1 MRKKTLLYSM
11 AVLLLSVPIYAGN
24 FIRQGNSVTVNVAQP
39 ATNGARQL
47 RLEVISNK
55 IIRVQAAPAAI
66 AAKTKSLIIV
76 PQTAQTSFAVSEDK
90 TNIKIATDALTAL
103 VSKKDG
109 RITFLDK
116 MGKILLKESSLGKT
130 FKPIVVEGKKGVT
143 WRALF
148 DENND
153 EALYG
158 LGQHQAGEMNY
169 KGKNEDLFQYNTK
182 VSIPFIMSNRN
193 YGLLWDTYSYCRFGQ
208 PEPYKQLNRIFKLF
222 DKNGKVGSLTGT
234 YVQADGKTLTRAEDS
249 LYFEDLKQIKNLPQ
263 GLKFKGAKVVY
274 EGSIEA
280 SRTALYRF
288 LLYYAGYTK
297 VYLNNKV
304 VVPEIWR
311 TAWNPNSHKFNIN
324 LKQGV
329 RVPIRIEW
337 QPDGD
342 VSYCG
347 LRASAPVSEA
357 EQNKLSIWSEM
368 SPDMDYYFIAGN
380 NMDDVI
386 SGYRQL
392 TGKAQ
397 VMPKWALGY
406 WQSRERYKSTDE
418 VLSVLKEFRTRKLPI
433 DNIVQDW
440 FYWKENQWGSHQFDP
455 ARYPDPQLML
465 DSIHAMH
472 GKFMISCWPKFYINT
487 DNYKELDSHGWM
499 YHQAVKDS
507 IRDWVGKGY
516 VGSFYDAYSDG
527 ARKMFWRQM
536 NDNLYSKF
544 NHSID
549 AWWMDASEPNVKD
562 CTDMPYRKAL
572 CGPTALGPS
581 TEYFN
586 AYALENAEAIYNGQ
600 RSVMPNKRVFLLTR
614 SGFAG
619 LQRYSTATWSG
630 DISTRWEDMRTQI
643 TAGLNFSMSGVPFWG
658 MDIGGFTTEDRYV
671 AAQQNFD
678 KTGVENEDLKEWR
691 ELNARWNQYGAFAP
705 LYRTHGQWPFREP
718 WNLAPETHPCYK
730 SIAYYSKLRYNM
742 MPYLYSMTG
751 WVHFKDY
758 TMMRGMIMDF
768 EKDSKVYNLT
778 DQYMFG
784 PAFMVCPVAY
794 YKMRNRNVYFPA
806 ACGWYDFYTGK
817 YMAGG
822 QTVNVDAP
830 YERIPLFVRA
840 GSIIPFGPDMQYSD
854 EKKPELI
861 NLYIYEGADGN
872 FQLYEDEGTNYDYEK
887 GQCATI
893 DFSFNNATKTL
904 TFGDR
909 HGNFDGMLKNRRF
922 NVVLVGKNNAQG
934 FDMNAKGKMVD
945 YAGSKVIVQL

>member
-66 AAKTKSLIIV
+66 AAKSKSLIIV
-76 PQTAQTSFAVSEDK
+76 PQTAQTSFNVSEDK

-182 VSIPFIMSNRN
+182 VSIPFIMSNHN

-208 PEPYKQLNRIFKLF
+208 PESYKQLNRIFKLF

-263 GLKFKGAKVVY
+263 GFKFKGAKVVY

-329 RVPIRIEW
+329 RVPLRIEW

-455 ARYPDPQLML
+455 VRYPDPQLML

-572 CGPTALGPS
+572 CGPTDLGPS

-794 YKMRNRNVYFPA
+794 YKMRNRNVYFPS

-893 DFSFNNATKTL
+893 DFSFSNSTKTL
-904 TFGDR
+904 TISDR

>member
-1 MRKKTLLYSM
+1 M
-11 AVLLLSVPIYAGN
+11 AVLLLSVPTYAGN
-24 FIRQGNSVTVNVAQP
+24 FIRQGNSVTVNIARPVS
-39 ATNGARQL
+39 NGAHQL
-47 RLEVISNK
+47 RLEIVSNK
-55 IIRVQAAPAAI
+55 IIRVQAAPGTI
-66 AAKTKSLIIV
+66 AVKPKSLIIV
-76 PQTAQTSFAVSEDK
+76 PQTAQTSFKVSEDK
-90 TNIKIATDALTAL
+90 ANVKIVTNALTAII
-103 VSKKDG
+103 SKSDG
-109 RITFLDK
+109 RITFLDGK
-116 MGKILLKESSLGKT
+116 GKILLKESKLGKT
-130 FKPIVVEGKKGVT
+130 FSPITVEGKNGT
-143 WRALF
+143 SWHASF
-148 DENND
+148 DENAD

-182 VSIPFIMSNRN
+182 VSVPFIMSNHN
-193 YGLLWDTYSYCRFGQ
+193 YGLLWDSYSLCRFGQ
-208 PEPYKQLNRIFKLF
+208 TEPYKQLNRIFKLF
-222 DKNGKVGSLTGT
+222 DKNGKTGHLTGT
-234 YVQADGKTLTRAEDS
+234 YTQIDGKTLTRSEDS
-249 LYFEDLKQIKNLPQ
+249 LSFEDLQQIKNLPQ
-263 GLKFKGAKVVY
+263 GFKFKGAKVVY

-288 LLYYAGYTK
+288 MLYYAGYTK
-297 VYLNNKV
+297 VYLNNEV

-311 TAWNPNSHKFNIN
+311 TAWNPNSHKFTFN

-329 RVPIRIEW
+329 KVPIRIEW

-347 LRASAPVSEA
+347 LRANAPISEA

-397 VMPKWALGY
+397 VMPKWALGF

-418 VLSVLKEFRTRKLPI
+418 LLSTLKEFRARKLPI

-440 FYWKENQWGSHQFDP
+440 FYWRENQWGSHQFDP
-455 ARYPDPQLML
+455 ARYPNPQLML

-472 GKFMISCWPKFYINT
+472 GRFMISCWPKFYVNT

-536 NDNLYSKF
+536 DENLYSKF

-630 DISTRWEDMRTQI
+630 DISTRWEDMRSQI
-643 TAGLNFSMSGVPFWG
+643 TAGLNFSMSGIPFWG

-705 LYRTHGQWPFREP
+705 LYRTHGQWPFREA
-718 WNLAPETHPCYK
+718 WNLAPDNHPCYK
-730 SIAYYSKLRYNM
+730 SIAYYSRLRYNM

-758 TMMRGMIMDF
+758 TMMRGLIMDF
-768 EKDSKVYNLT
+768 EKDTKVYNLT

-784 PAFMVCPVAY
+784 PAFMVCPIAY
-794 YKMRNRNVYFPA
+794 YNMRSRNVYFPA
-806 ACGWYDFYTGK
+806 SAGWYDFYTGK
-817 YMAGG
+817 YIAGG
-822 QTVNVDAP
+822 KTMEVEAP

-840 GSIIPFGPDMQYSD
+840 GSIVPFGPDMQYSD

-861 NLYIYEGADGN
+861 NLYVYEGADGK

-887 GQCATI
+887 GKYATI
-893 DFSFNNATKTL
+893 EFLFDNVTKTL
-904 TFGDR
+904 TIEKRNGT
-909 HGNFDGMLKNRRF
+909 FDEMLKNRRF
-922 NVVLVGKNNAQG
+922 NVIFVGKTNAVG
-934 FDMNAKGKMVD
+934 FDVNAKGRMVN
-945 YAGSKVIVQL
+945 YSGTKVVVKL

>member
-66 AAKTKSLIIV
+66 AAKSKSLIIV
-76 PQTAQTSFAVSEDK
+76 PQTAQTSFNVSEDK

-182 VSIPFIMSNRN
+182 VSIPFIMSNHN

-208 PEPYKQLNRIFKLF
+208 PESYKQLNRIFKLF

-329 RVPIRIEW
+329 RVPLRIEW

-893 DFSFNNATKTL
+893 DFSFNNSTKTL
-904 TFGDR
+904 TIGDR

-934 FDMNAKGKMVD
+934 FDMNAKGKIVD

>member
-66 AAKTKSLIIV
+66 AAKSKSLIIV
-76 PQTAQTSFAVSEDK
+76 PQTTQTSFAVSEDK

-116 MGKILLKESSLGKT
+116 MGKILLKESSFGKT

-182 VSIPFIMSNRN
+182 VSIPFIMSNHN

-208 PEPYKQLNRIFKLF
+208 PESYKQLNRIFKLF

-263 GLKFKGAKVVY
+263 GFKFKGAKVVY

-329 RVPIRIEW
+329 RVPLRIEW

-455 ARYPDPQLML
+455 VRYPDPQLML

-499 YHQAVKDS
+499 YHQAS
-507 IRDWVGKGY
+507 MEWL
-516 VGSFYDAYSDG
+516 
-527 ARKMFWRQM
+527 
-536 NDNLYSKF
+536 NL
-544 NHSID
+544 
-549 AWWMDASEPNVKD
+549 E
-562 CTDMPYRKAL
+562 
-572 CGPTALGPS
+572 
-581 TEYFN
+581 
-586 AYALENAEAIYNGQ
+586 
-600 RSVMPNKRVFLLTR
+600 
-614 SGFAG
+614 
-619 LQRYSTATWSG
+619 
-630 DISTRWEDMRTQI
+630 
-643 TAGLNFSMSGVPFWG
+643 
-658 MDIGGFTTEDRYV
+658 
-671 AAQQNFD
+671 
-678 KTGVENEDLKEWR
+678 
-691 ELNARWNQYGAFAP
+691 
-705 LYRTHGQWPFREP
+705 
-718 WNLAPETHPCYK
+718 
-730 SIAYYSKLRYNM
+730 
-742 MPYLYSMTG
+742 
-751 WVHFKDY
+751 
-758 TMMRGMIMDF
+758 
-768 EKDSKVYNLT
+768 
-778 DQYMFG
+778 
-784 PAFMVCPVAY
+784 
-794 YKMRNRNVYFPA
+794 
-806 ACGWYDFYTGK
+806 
-817 YMAGG
+817 
-822 QTVNVDAP
+822 
-830 YERIPLFVRA
+830 
-840 GSIIPFGPDMQYSD
+840 
-854 EKKPELI
+854 
-861 NLYIYEGADGN
+861 
-872 FQLYEDEGTNYDYEK
+872 
-887 GQCATI
+887 
-893 DFSFNNATKTL
+893 
-904 TFGDR
+904 
-909 HGNFDGMLKNRRF
+909 
-922 NVVLVGKNNAQG
+922 
-934 FDMNAKGKMVD
+934 
-945 YAGSKVIVQL
+945 